1 MYHYAGKHVKAQV
14 ASLLHNEFLKIYL
27 NFMDAQ
33 ILAGEYDCGLYA
45 IANVTALVH
54 KEDPWW
60 VKEDEIA
67 LISMSR
73 KDTLHLSLRR
83 ERGEL

>member
-54 KEDPWW
+54 KEDP
-60 VKEDEIA
+60 
-67 LISMSR
+67 
-73 KDTLHLSLRR
+73 
-83 ERGEL
+83 